1 MGHIKLSL
9 LLLNLL
15 SNSKRNI
22 LYWDLQRDVYVG
34 GEGVWKPVENWWSPE
49 IDQWNYNCFPESIQK
64 GPEWDL
70 ITKVS
75 LLLSNS
81 LFVKVTKFK

>member
-1 MGHIKLSL
+1 MSGNQWKT
-9 LLLNLL
+9 
-15 SNSKRNI
+15 
-22 LYWDLQRDVYVG
+22 G
-34 GEGVWKPVENWWSPE
+34 GPQEMN
-49 IDQWNYNCFPESIQK
+49 QWNYNCFLESIQK

-81 LFVKVTKFK
+81 LFVKVTKFE

>member
-1 MGHIKLSL
+1 MCGRGRVSGNQWKT
-9 LLLNLL
+9 
-15 SNSKRNI
+15 
-22 LYWDLQRDVYVG
+22 G
-34 GEGVWKPVENWWSPE
+34 GPQEMN
-49 IDQWNYNCFPESIQK
+49 QWNYNCFLESIQK